1 MGVLAARLAVA
12 YVTLLLLDVSVARAH
27 LGHLVQ
33 QAERYLKV
41 DVSGYR
47 VRLVVSLTLGARET
61 ARLMQEADA
70 DGNGWVSPE
79 ERDAYMALW
88 GAGLHEELTVEV
100 DGTRVPVEYAEPFM
114 QPIGPIMATDGAVE
128 MIGTFDLDGG
138 EHTVVIRDGMP
149 TDPFDRTDYSFR
161 ARDEAVLL
169 ASGISE
175 GATEAV
181 EHASVH
187 RGMPL
192 PSEFMVRV
200 RVPERP
206 RSLREQVMRVLPWVA
221 GASAVLMLV
230 LVAARIRQRARTRQA
245 PPPAP

>member
-1 MGVLAARLAVA
+1 
-12 YVTLLLLDVSVARAH
+12 VTLLLLDASVAAAH

-47 VRLVVSLTLGARET
+47 VRLVVSLSLGARET
-61 ARLMQEADA
+61 ARLMQEADENG
-70 DGNGWVSPE
+70 DGDVSPE

-88 GAGLHEELTVEV
+88 GAGLENELTVEV
-100 DGTRVPVEYAEPFM
+100 DGAPVSVAFGEPFM
-114 QPIGPIMATDGAVE
+114 QPIGPVMATDGAVE

-138 EHTVVIRDGMP
+138 EQRVVIRDAMP
-149 TDPFDRTDYSFR
+149 TDAFDRTDYSFR

-169 ASGISE
+169 ASGLGE
-175 GATEAV
+175 EATEAL

-192 PSEFMVRV
+192 PTAFTVRV

-206 RSLREQVMRVLPWVA
+206 RTTREQVLQALPWVA
-221 GASAVLMLV
+221 VVVGALVVGLLAVAL
-230 LVAARIRQRARTRQA
+230 RRRRRTRGA
-245 PPPAP
+245 